1 MQVQAKHKLTAA
13 VLKLIEKQ
21 RNGDTIESDLVK
33 KVIDSFV
40 ALGLDDVDTQRQNL
54 EVYRDAFQKPFLEA
68 TEAYYAQESTAFLAD
83 NSVTEYMKKAET
95 RLAEEENRVDL
106 YLHASTRAA
115 LVEKCED
122 VLVKKHSSLMQDE
135 FQRVS
140 TKSGLIQRHDWSP
153 AVAESFLLASQLLDQ
168 EQDAD
173 LQRMYLLLSRIPNGL
188 DPLRDRFEAHVK
200 AAGLESVQKSV
211 GENPAEVEPKAY
223 VAALLV
229 VHRKNAELVAKAF
242 RGDQGFVASLDK
254 VSIPPQ
260 PLVRR
265 A

>member
-1 MQVQAKHKLTAA
+1 MQAKHKLTAA

-68 TEAYYAQESTAFLAD
+68 TETYYSQESTSFLAD

-106 YLHASTRAA
+106 YLHASTRAC

-122 VLVKKHSSLMQDE
+122 VLVKNHSILMQDE
-135 FQRVS
+135 FQRV
-140 TKSGLIQRHDWSP
+140 
-153 AVAESFLLASQLLDQ
+153 
-168 EQDAD
+168 
-173 LQRMYLLLSRIPNGL
+173 RIPPCL
-188 DPLRDRFEAHVK
+188 AP
-200 AAGLESVQKSV
+200 
-211 GENPAEVEPKAY
+211 
-223 VAALLV
+223 
-229 VHRKNAELVAKAF
+229 
-242 RGDQGFVASLDK
+242 
-254 VSIPPQ
+254 SIQ
-260 PLVRR
+260 N
-265 A
+265 